1 MNNVSQRVLSG
12 VLDLSRDRVSRRSA
26 RLACLIF
33 AIGMLLSPVGDLL
46 NIRGASGNLDNGGR
60 YSLLVRGLTVAGLIV
75 AMLLNG
81 RLRASNWRVALLAV
95 IGIGAAGVNLA
106 LGGMSGE
113 EFAAQTVFILKVFSF
128 FVYLAALSRLNGRQL
143 AFLERFVVAALF
155 VYAAAIIA
163 GALFSIEAFRSY
175 QDDTQIR
182 SGYKGIV
189 YAQNEASALMVA
201 GLAYVYSRV
210 LRFGWRPLE
219 GVLVFCVFCASLLV
233 GTKAAA
239 VGACAVFVVYCYARH
254 SVMGATVRAG
264 IAIALIAGVAVTA
277 YLTLPSIAD
286 AVDLSIRYFLYQ
298 YDNMRSENGLLSIV
312 LSGRDLKFEQIAGE
326 IARLDYL
333 PLLTGGF
340 PVVRY
345 LVEIDVPDLALC
357 LGVPVFV
364 FYLRALKRGFV
375 VARSGRVARFGTL
388 FFVVLLLIA
397 CTAGHALNSAV
408 VSPFLAV
415 LATIVQRGE
424 EPRTQGE

>member
-1 MNNVSQRVLSG
+1 M
-12 VLDLSRDRVSRRSA
+12 
-26 RLACLIF
+26 
-33 AIGMLLSPVGDLL
+33 
-46 NIRGASGNLDNGGR
+46 
-60 YSLLVRGLTVAGLIV
+60 
-75 AMLLNG
+75 
-81 RLRASNWRVALLAV
+81 
-95 IGIGAAGVNLA
+95 NLA